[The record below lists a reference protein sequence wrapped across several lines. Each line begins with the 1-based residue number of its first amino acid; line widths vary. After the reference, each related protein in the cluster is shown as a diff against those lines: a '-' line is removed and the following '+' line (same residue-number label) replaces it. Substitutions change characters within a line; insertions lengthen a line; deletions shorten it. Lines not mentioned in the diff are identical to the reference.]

1 MPIQVTV
8 ETFADGRKY
17 LRSVSSGRVTPHD
30 VKQITT
36 RTGPGGDLEGAPL
49 LSILDGKVELDAET
63 RKIFSSMNSD
73 TGKNGNPG
81 KIAIVT
87 SSAPLRVMLSFVL
100 RFSGASETIKF
111 FSNEAEGL
119 RWVERN

>member
-1 MPIQVTV
+1 MPIQISV

-30 VKQITT
+30 VKQITV
-36 RTGPGGDLEGAPL
+36 RTGPGGELEGAPL
-49 LSILDGKVELDAET
+49 LSILDGKVELDPET
-63 RKIFSSMNSD
+63 RKIFSTMNSD
-73 TGKNGNPG
+73 TGKNGNPA

-100 RFSGASETIKF
+100 RFSGSAQHIKF
-111 FSNEAEGL
+111 FPNEAEAML
-119 RWVERN
+119 WVEVV